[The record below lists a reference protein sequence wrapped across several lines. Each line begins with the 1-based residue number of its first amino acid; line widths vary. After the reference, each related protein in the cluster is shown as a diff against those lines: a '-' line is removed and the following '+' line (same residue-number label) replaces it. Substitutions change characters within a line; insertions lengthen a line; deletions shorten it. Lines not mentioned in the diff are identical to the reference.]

1 MFYNILAHI
10 HSITRW
16 LVLITIILAIV
27 YAIVGLI
34 KGGNAN
40 EMKCRQNRFAFLLT
54 HIQLLIGLVLYF
66 ISPKVIFAGESMKDP
81 LLRFF
86 LVEHIALML
95 VAVVLVTIGFI
106 KFQKA
111 ELPQQRHKITVIYYG
126 IALLLML
133 VSIPWPFRNLG
144 GGWY

>member
-1 MFYNILAHI
+1 MYNILAHV

-16 LVLITIILAIV
+16 LVLITTLLAII
-27 YAIVGLI
+27 YAIVGLS
-34 KGGNAN
+34 KGSGAN

-54 HIQLLIGLVLYF
+54 HFQLLTGLILYF
-66 ISPKVIFAGESMKDP
+66 ISPKVIFAAESMKEP

-95 VAVVLVTIGFI
+95 VAVVLITVGFI

-111 ELPQQRHKITVIYYG
+111 EEQPKRHKITLIYYG
-126 IALLLML
+126 IAFLLFL

>member
-16 LVLITIILAIV
+16 LVLITTFLAV
-27 YAIVGLI
+27 LYAIINLSKGSLEERKCLQNRLAFMLTHFQLLLGLI
-34 KGGNAN
+34 
-40 EMKCRQNRFAFLLT
+40 
-54 HIQLLIGLVLYF
+54 LYF

-95 VAVVLVTIGFI
+95 IGVVLITVGYLKYVKTEDIRR
-106 KFQKA
+106 
-111 ELPQQRHKITVIYYG
+111 RHKLTIIYYG
-126 IALLLML
+126 IAFLLYLAA
-133 VSIPWPFRNLG
+133 IPWPFRNLG
-144 GGWY
+144 GGWF